1 MSSTYAV
8 VVVMFVMLL
17 ALLAFMALTD
27 RGTSAP
33 DGSAAG
39 INESKG

>member
-27 RGTSAP
+27 SG
-33 DGSAAG
+33 GSAADPSG
-39 INESKG
+39 AGTKDSTG